1 MPVYVAGVVIS
12 NEAAAALAV
21 AAPYATVAGTSAV
34 HTLTIGGAPTAGATS
49 GFRLR
54 FDGYTTGLIL
64 WSATNTVLRDNVDAA
79 LEALSSVGTGGVT
92 TAVGTMTAGV
102 GTITI
107 TAAGNIAAR
116 VVPEMTV
123 AENSLTGA
131 SPTVA
136 VELTT
141 PGVDP
146 TVELA

>member
-1 MPVYVAGVVIS
+1 MPVYVAGIVIS

-21 AAPYATVAGTSAV
+21 ASPYAVVAGTSAV
-34 HTLTIGGAPTAGATS
+34 HTLTVGGAPTAGAAST
-49 GFRLR
+49 FRIS
-54 FDGYTTGLIL
+54 FDGYTTAPIA
-64 WSATNTVLRDNVDAA
+64 WSATNATLVSRVDAA

-107 TAAGNIAAR
+107 TAAGGIAAR
-116 VVPEMTV
+116 VVPEMAV
-123 AENSLTGA
+123 AANSLTGA
-131 SPTVA
+131 APTVA
-136 VELTT
+136 IALTT